1 MNFYSVRSCGL
12 ASFFF
17 FSFVAR
23 RNGLRGSRSPDSNGF
38 HRFRY
43 SSTEGDRNRVR
54 EREKERTQRVSSSL
68 SLFLSLKNG
77 HVHLDQLS
85 RNDSI
90 VSRMCINPSN
100 TIQKFFIRPFPYDFT
115 ILCEYNETD
124 FFKRKDAN
132 FSSFRV

>member
-1 MNFYSVRSCGL
+1 MNFYSVRLRS
-12 ASFFF
+12 SFFF
-17 FSFVAR
+17 LSLQEGTAFGDPGRPIQTDSTAS
-23 RNGLRGSRSPDSNGF
+23 GISRQ
-38 HRFRY
+38 RE
-43 SSTEGDRNRVR
+43 TET

-68 SLFLSLKNG
+68 SLSLKNG

>member
-43 SSTEGDRNRVR
+43 SSTEGDRDRVR
-54 EREKERTQRVSSSL
+54 ERERKSEHSAFRAL
-68 SLFLSLKNG
+68 SLSLKNG